1 MEKIEF
7 RQLSIADHP
16 LLKVLEQEK
25 IVSEQATRVE
35 KSKLLPELLLG
46 YNLNSFK
53 GTGPDNRTYD
63 ASPRFHSVQL
73 GVAVPVFSKGQRA
86 RIETARLAETIASDE
101 LQNAQFELKKRVQE
115 LSQRYQTS
123 LDIVDQ
129 YETEGL
135 KNAEIVFETVQKKF
149 SNGAIDYLEFV
160 TLVNQAI
167 SLKSNYTDAL
177 WQLNENAILLHY
189 IMINR

>member
-1 MEKIEF
+1 M
-7 RQLSIADHP
+7 
-16 LLKVLEQEK
+16 
-25 IVSEQATRVE
+25 
-35 KSKLLPELLLG
+35 
-46 YNLNSFK
+46 
-53 GTGPDNRTYD
+53 
-63 ASPRFHSVQL
+63 
-73 GVAVPVFSKGQRA
+73 
-86 RIETARLAETIASDE
+86 
-101 LQNAQFELKKRVQE
+101 QNAQFELKKRVQE